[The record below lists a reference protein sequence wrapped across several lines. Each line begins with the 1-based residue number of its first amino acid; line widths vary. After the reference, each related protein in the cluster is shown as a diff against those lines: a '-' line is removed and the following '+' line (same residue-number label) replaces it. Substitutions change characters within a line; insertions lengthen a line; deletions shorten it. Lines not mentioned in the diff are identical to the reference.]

1 MSKRTVLILCITVC
15 MSLVGTAIAQ
25 MDVSVPVSI
34 DLLPP
39 SGQTRV
45 IPIVVS
51 NNPGGTI
58 SIYGLTLTYP
68 TSLLTF
74 VNTSNSGTATA
85 GWQSSTGSE
94 TSPGSGTVI
103 IGGFNAPI
111 GFIQSGDTTLINVV
125 FIDKGVPGPGQITL
139 SGFVNDISGAGTNNG
154 TINSS
159 VPVELVSFSA
169 EISAGEVTL
178 TWNTS
183 SERNNFGFEVE
194 KSFDE
199 ENFSKIGFLAGHGT
213 TVQPNAYRFTDS
225 DINSAQKTRY
235 YRLKQIDLDGSFN
248 YSGVLTVQ
256 LAAPESFTLRQ
267 NYPNPFNPQTTI
279 SYELPEPSRVSVVI
293 YNMTG
298 QVIRT
303 LIDQEM
309 VAGFH
314 NTVWNGKDN
323 LGKEVAS
330 GAYFYQMK
338 TGNFTEVKK
347 LTLLR

>member
-1 MSKRTVLILCITVC
+1 MSKKAALILCVVLC
-15 MSLVGTAIAQ
+15 FGLVSSAFAQ
-25 MDVSVPVSI
+25 LDVSPPVSI

-39 SGQTRV
+39 SGQTRT
-45 IPIVVS
+45 IEITIS
-51 NNPGGTI
+51 GNSGTI
-58 SIYGLTLTYP
+58 EAYGFTLTYP
-68 TSLLTF
+68 TGLLAF
-74 VNTSNSGTATA
+74 VGTSTSGTLTD
-85 GWQSSTGSE
+85 GWNSTSGVE
-94 TSPGSGTVI
+94 QSPGVVV
-103 IGGFNAPI
+103 IGGFETTPPG
-111 GFIQSGDTTLINVV
+111 GFTTASGTLVKVTFTDN
-125 FIDKGVPGPGQITL
+125 GVPGPGQITL
-139 SGFVNDISGAGTNNG
+139 SNFSDDISGASSTPG

-169 EISAGEVTL
+169 EISAGEVSL

-213 TVQPNAYRFTDS
+213 TVQPNEYRFTDS

-256 LAAPESFTLRQ
+256 LAAPESFTLQQ

-309 VAGFH
+309 GAGFH
-314 NTVWNGKDN
+314 STVWNGKDN

-338 TGNFTEVKK
+338 TGSFTEVKK